1 MANIQGS
8 NIKETIG
15 VESSHALANSIRASL
30 GGSFESNVPLASA
43 TNVAEFGAGVLS
55 NQSTQ
60 NDFIATLVQRI
71 GKVVVRRVTL
81 KNDLKKFKK
90 GDMPLGSK
98 IEEVFTD
105 ITKGQRYNVEDSEQT
120 VFKRT
125 IPNVKTLF
133 HMRNREDRYDGTIQD
148 ASLQAA
154 FVSWDKFDE
163 FVASIFNS
171 LTNSAEV
178 EEFEYMKS
186 LIDGYYD
193 KGLFHVIKINKPD
206 TPTATNEL
214 VKKVRAAV
222 IKLSLSNGSREYN
235 SLAVRT
241 RSEMQNLHI
250 IMDADLRAAVDVDTL
265 AGAFNMDKVSFLANV
280 TVIDGFKSKGLELVL
295 VDESFFMVYDN
306 LIKMEAIRNPKG
318 LYWNHF
324 LHVWQTLSVSRFAN
338 AVAFVSGEVPA
349 VTQVIV
355 DPAILSM
362 RKGREYKYTVY
373 IRQTDDKEYKPKWE
387 VTGDFAVKSTIVDGV
402 LKVAEDE
409 QNEVLKVKAIVNI
422 GTEDDPIN
430 VIGTSE
436 VTIISDVRF

>member
-186 LIDGYYD
+186 
-193 KGLFHVIKINKPD
+193 
-206 TPTATNEL
+206 
-214 VKKVRAAV
+214 
-222 IKLSLSNGSREYN
+222 
-235 SLAVRT
+235 
-241 RSEMQNLHI
+241 
-250 IMDADLRAAVDVDTL
+250 
-265 AGAFNMDKVSFLANV
+265 
-280 TVIDGFKSKGLELVL
+280 
-295 VDESFFMVYDN
+295 
-306 LIKMEAIRNPKG
+306 
-318 LYWNHF
+318 
-324 LHVWQTLSVSRFAN
+324 
-338 AVAFVSGEVPA
+338 
-349 VTQVIV
+349 
-355 DPAILSM
+355 
-362 RKGREYKYTVY
+362 
-373 IRQTDDKEYKPKWE
+373 
-387 VTGDFAVKSTIVDGV
+387 
-402 LKVAEDE
+402 
-409 QNEVLKVKAIVNI
+409 
-422 GTEDDPIN
+422 
-430 VIGTSE
+430 
-436 VTIISDVRF
+436 